1 MGLKIVNKS
10 NNPLPAYAHA
20 GDAGMDIRAFINKPI
35 TLNPGERALIGTGIF
50 LQIPRGFEC
59 QVRSRSGLAIKY
71 GVCVL
76 NSPGC
81 IDSCYTGEVGVIL
94 INLGQEDFVI
104 NSGDRIAQLIF
115 SVVAEITKFEVV
127 DVLDETDRGALGFG
141 STGVK

>member
-35 TLNPGERALIGTGIF
+35 TLLPGERALIGTGIF
-50 LQIPRGFEC
+50 LQVPRGYEC
-59 QVRSRSGLAIKY
+59 QVRSRSGLAIKN
-71 GVCVL
+71 GICVL

-81 IDSCYTGEVGVIL
+81 VDSSYTGEIGVIL
-94 INLGQEDFVI
+94 INLGQEDFVVQ
-104 NSGDRIAQLIF
+104 SGDRIAQIIF
-115 SVVAEITKFEVV
+115 APVAEVKEFEQV
-127 DVLDETDRGALGFG
+127 DVLDETDRGSFGFG

>member
-10 NNPLPAYAHA
+10 NNPLPEYAHA

-50 LQIPRGFEC
+50 LQIPRGYEC

-76 NSPGC
+76 NGVGT
-81 IDSCYTGEVGVIL
+81 IDSGYRAEVGVIL

-104 NSGDRIAQLIF
+104 NSGDRIAQLVF
-115 SVVAEITKFEVV
+115 AAVAEVKEFEVV
-127 DVLDETDRGALGFG
+127 EILDEDDRGLGGFG